1 MNRRAETGFTL
12 IELLVA
18 ITLLAAIAVLMAG
31 AINTGVSSAREVDA
45 RAGRNDALRLSQALI
60 RRHLGAARPVQWRS
74 DRRRLVAFEGA
85 PDTVSFV
92 AVMPAWPD
100 AAGLYLVRL
109 ALRGGRLVMTR
120 RITSGEA
127 ERFDFHSATDR
138 VVLADGVAGL
148 TFSYFGSDATDR
160 PGKWHDRWVVR
171 AALPGMVRLGGAAAD
186 RWPDLVVALM
196 IDPQPR

>member
-1 MNRRAETGFTL
+1 MNRRAEAGFTL

-31 AINTGVSSAREVDA
+31 AINTGVKSAREVDA
-45 RAGRNDALRLSQALI
+45 RAERNDALRLSQALI
-60 RRHLGAARPVQWRS
+60 RRHLGAARPVRWVS
-74 DRRRLVAFEGA
+74 DRRRVVAFAGSRDA
-85 PDTVSFV
+85 VSFV

-109 ALRGGRLVMTR
+109 ALRNGRLVMTR

-148 TFSYFGSDATDR
+148 KFSYFGADDEDR
-160 PGKWHDRWVVR
+160 PGKWHDRWVAR
-171 AALPGMVRLGGAAAD
+171 TALPRLVRLEGAAAD

>member
-18 ITLLAAIAVLMAG
+18 ITLLAAIAALMAG
-31 AINTGVSSAREVDA
+31 AINTGVLSAREVDA
-45 RAGRNDALRLSQALI
+45 RAERNDALRLSQALI
-60 RRHLGAARPVQWRS
+60 RRHLGAARPVQWLS
-74 DRRRLVAFEGA
+74 DRRRVVAFEGTRNA
-85 PDTVSFV
+85 VSFV

-109 ALRGGRLVMTR
+109 SLSHGRLVMTR

-127 ERFDFHSATDR
+127 ERFDFNSATDR

-148 TFSYFGSDATDR
+148 KFSYFGPDTADR
-160 PGKWHDRWVVR
+160 PDKWHHRWVER
-171 AALPGMVRLGGAAAD
+171 TALPRLVRLEGGATG

>member
-31 AINTGVSSAREVDA
+31 AINTGVKSAREVDA
-45 RAGRNDALRLSQALI
+45 RAERNDALRVSQALI

-74 DRRRLVAFEGA
+74 DRRRVVAFEGNRN
-85 PDTVSFV
+85 TVSFV

-127 ERFDFHSATDR
+127 ERFDFDSATDR

-148 TFSYFGSDATDR
+148 TFSYFGSDAAGR
-160 PGKWHDRWVVR
+160 PGKWHDRWVAR
-171 AALPGMVRLGGAAAD
+171 AALPRLVRLEGAAAD
-186 RWPDLVVALM
+186 RWPGLVVALM